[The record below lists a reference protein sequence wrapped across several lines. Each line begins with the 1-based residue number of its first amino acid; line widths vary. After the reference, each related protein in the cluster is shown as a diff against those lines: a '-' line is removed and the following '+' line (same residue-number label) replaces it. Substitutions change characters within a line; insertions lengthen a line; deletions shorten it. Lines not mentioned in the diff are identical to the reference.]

1 MEKGKVSK
9 IIDEI
14 IFFAMAVTLFFIFIN
29 YDLVPKNQPAPAPGA
44 SQQTQKI
51 TQDEPEIIGPPE
63 FQTEVKEAISLM
75 KEKAPNHCHYLCSLV
90 ERIELTSDD
99 PPTEKTFAWTDSKE
113 PVIYFN
119 SKRYQEHL
127 KYRNDASIRG
137 GKYIIPIL
145 LAHETAHRIQF
156 EYYQVTDARELESQ
170 ALAAERDLLK
180 KLGLS
185 QETVNQFSGEHLL
198 KEKWWD

>member
-44 SQQTQKI
+44 SQQTQKT

-75 KEKAPNHCHYLCSLV
+75 KEKAPNHYKCLCSLV
-90 ERIELTSDD
+90 EKIELSDN
-99 PPTEKTFAWTDSKE
+99 PPTEKSFAWTNPQSTT
-113 PVIYFN
+113 IYFN
-119 SKRYQEHL
+119 SKLYSEHL
-127 KYRNDASIRG
+127 KHCHNDTGS
-137 GKYIIPIL
+137 KYAVHIL

-156 EYYQVTDARELESQ
+156 KYYQITDIREIEAQ

-180 KLGLS
+180 QFGLP
-185 QETVNQFSGEHLL
+185 QETINQISGDHKLQ
-198 KEKWWD
+198 EKWWD

>member
-1 MEKGKVSK
+1 
-9 IIDEI
+9 
-14 IFFAMAVTLFFIFIN
+14 
-29 YDLVPKNQPAPAPGA
+29 
-44 SQQTQKI
+44 
-51 TQDEPEIIGPPE
+51 
-63 FQTEVKEAISLM
+63 M
-75 KEKAPNHCHYLCSLV
+75 KEKAPNHYKCLCSLV

-145 LAHETAHRIQF
+145 LAHETAHDQF
-156 EYYQVTDARELESQ
+156 EFPVQSRELESK
-170 ALAAERDLLK
+170 LARKGPA
-180 KLGLS
+180 
-185 QETVNQFSGEHLL
+185 
-198 KEKWWD
+198 

>member
-1 MEKGKVSK
+1 MDKEKARSVIGD
-9 IIDEI
+9 IILGVAFVLVI
-14 IFFAMAVTLFFIFIN
+14 YMVIN
-29 YDLVPKNQPAPAPGA
+29 YDFVPKNSNQPSPASTATAQEEAPG
-44 SQQTQKI
+44 
-51 TQDEPEIIGPPE
+51 EPEIIGPPE
-63 FQTEVKEAISLM
+63 FQAEVKEAIAVM
-75 KEKAPNHCHYLCSLV
+75 KEKAPNHYKCLCSLV
-90 ERIELTSDD
+90 EKIELTSDD
-99 PPTEKTFAWTDSKE
+99 PPTEKSFAWTDSKE